1 MEGKVSRR
9 MVGYGEEWWSVVWMV
24 RYGKE
29 W

>member
-9 MVGYGEEWWSVVWMV
+9 MVGYGEEWWDMV
-24 RYGKE
+24 RNGGVLCG